1 MCFPEIRRLILSLT
15 FPVQTLDVREFIP
28 VADAH
33 KLRSGT
39 KADFQFE
46 LSG

>member
-1 MCFPEIRRLILSLT
+1 MCFPEIRRLILLLT
-15 FPVQTLDVREFIP
+15 FPVQTLDDLEFIP
-28 VADAH
+28 VAGAH
-33 KLRSGT
+33 KLRSGG